1 MRKTILFTGLMLA
14 VLVTGCSNAER
25 GTNPEPV
32 EELNLTSEQAAVV
45 SSADDF
51 GLGLYQR
58 VVEARPDENLFL
70 SPLSISIALGMAL
83 DGAKGETREAILECL
98 RLSGAEFDEVNSTY
112 AQLMHKLPRLDPNVT
127 MEIANS
133 AWYRQGFPIKDSFLE
148 LTDSIFAAEV
158 AALDFSDEATAGII
172 NDWVSDKT
180 HGKIDGIVKPP
191 IDPLTMLFLINAVYF
206 YGDWTTQFDSAD
218 TRTAPFRLAD
228 GSSTPC
234 ELMHMKDDLQ
244 YYGDDEL
251 QVVRLPYGNGS
262 FAMLAML
269 PAEGTPINSLIADVT
284 VDQWHQ
290 WLSGLSEL
298 EVELFMPRFTY
309 EFEISLGH
317 ILSDMGMGIA
327 FSRAADFTAIAD
339 VSDLHISEVKHKA
352 FVDVNEAGTEA
363 AAVTSIEMGTTAVG
377 PTHPVIRLDRP
388 FAFIIYERSTGTMVF
403 AGKVAEP
410 KS

>member
-14 VLVTGCSNAER
+14 VLVAGCSNAER
-25 GTNPEPV
+25 GTNPEPAK
-32 EELNLTSEQAAVV
+32 ELNLTSEQAAIV

-58 VVEARPDENLFL
+58 AVEARPDENLFL

-83 DGAKGETREAILECL
+83 NGAKGETREAILDCL
-98 RLSGAEFDEVNSTY
+98 RLSGAEFDEVNSTC
-112 AQLMHKLPRLDPNVT
+112 AELMHKLPRLDPDVT

-158 AALDFSDEATAGII
+158 AALDFSDEAAAGII

-180 HGKIDGIVKPP
+180 HGKIDGIVESPVN
-191 IDPLTMLFLINAVYF
+191 PLTMLFLINAVYF

-218 TRTAPFRLAD
+218 TRTAPFHLAD
-228 GSSTPC
+228 GSTTPC
-234 ELMHMKDDLQ
+234 ELMQMKDDLQ

-262 FAMLAML
+262 FAMLAIL
-269 PAEGTPINSLIADVT
+269 PAEGTPINSLIADLT
-284 VDQWHQ
+284 VDQWRQ

-309 EFEISLGH
+309 EFEISLGN

-327 FSRAADFTAIAD
+327 FSRAANFTAIAD
-339 VSDLHISEVKHKA
+339 ISDLRISAVKHKA

-363 AAVTSIEMGTTAVG
+363 AAVTSVEVGTTAVE
-377 PTHPVIRLDRP
+377 PTHPIIRLDRP
-388 FAFIIYERSTGTMVF
+388 FAYIIYERSTGTMVF